1 MGVVGII
8 WRSFG
13 PLNVGIFKCLALA
26 LGFAVLYSLT
36 GAVLGVNRILW
47 SQARLIDATDLLVP
61 VTMATII
68 ALVTNYFWT
77 NEPVLPPGLIV
88 IAAFVSFAGF
98 VVVRYRSRLFSSLA
112 ERWLSIR
119 GGAVEAQERVL
130 IVGGGETGQFVAWW
144 LHNDHHQRGFRIVGF
159 VDDDLYKQDSQI
171 RGVQV
176 LGRREDILPL
186 VRQHDVGIILFA
198 IHNIP
203 SDDRER
209 LLEICYQTNA
219 KVFIVPDMLANLK
232 EAASGIPS
240 LGFNGKHSTAANPDG
255 ATEIAAF
262 LDALEARARTG
273 DLQAVLEQ
281 IQEMKMKYGAVT
293 IRVDSEESIS
303 KG

>member
-1 MGVVGII
+1 
-8 WRSFG
+8 
-13 PLNVGIFKCLALA
+13 
-26 LGFAVLYSLT
+26 
-36 GAVLGVNRILW
+36 
-47 SQARLIDATDLLVP
+47 
-61 VTMATII
+61 MATII